1 MKSQYIYILSF
12 ILLVAC
18 QVNPEKNN
26 QINITVFNAYPQNV
40 AYSYLYICDSL
51 TKQYQIEN
59 PTGSNDLLFTK
70 KGSNL
75 ESNSDSCKHV
85 PTNPLF
91 DKITFNYEYDSFR
104 REILTQSIFIGHV
117 FLTDTQDVKDM
128 LSIKTNLNKTAP
140 AFIYCQSRNTS
151 DYYDL
156 IALVNNNPVLK
167 ISNTD
172 IDRIEIQES
181 YSVLNELSKFT
192 DENLEGHDYTISFKL
207 NSSLINKFKIIKN
220 DTLSKLFAQVNFYNK
235 IYPVE
240 LNIEVFKKTQEI
252 QLPDLFNKEDIEE
265 IKQQYSGLIKK

>member
-1 MKSQYIYILSF
+1 MKSPYIYILSI

-18 QVNPEKNN
+18 QVNPEKDD
-26 QINITVFNAYPQNV
+26 QINITVYNAYPQNI

-59 PTGSNDLLFTK
+59 PTGANQLLLIK
-70 KGSNL
+70 DGSNS
-75 ESNSDSCKHV
+75 ESNPDSYKQV
-85 PTNPLF
+85 QTNPLF

-117 FLTDTQDVKDM
+117 FLTDTQDVKNM
-128 LSIKTNLNKTAP
+128 LTIKTNLKKTPP
-140 AFIYCQSRNTS
+140 AFIYSQSRNAT

-181 YSVLNELSKFT
+181 YSILNKLSEFT
-192 DENLEGHDYTISFKL
+192 GENLEGHDYTISFKL
-207 NSSLINKFKIIKN
+207 NSSLINKLKIIKS
-220 DTLSKLFAQVNFYNK
+220 DTLSKLYVQVNFFNK

-240 LNIEVFKKTQEI
+240 LNVEVFKKAQEI
-252 QLPDLFNKEDIEE
+252 QLVEIFNKEDIEE
-265 IKQQYSGLIKK
+265 IKKQYSDLIKK

>member
-1 MKSQYIYILSF
+1 MKSPYIYILSI

-18 QVNPEKNN
+18 QVNPAKEN
-26 QINITVFNAYPQNV
+26 QINITVYNAYPQNV

-51 TKQYQIEN
+51 TKQYQIDN
-59 PTGSNDLLFTK
+59 PTGANDLLLIK
-70 KGSNL
+70 NGSNL
-75 ESNSDSCKHV
+75 ESNSDNYKQV
-85 PTNPLF
+85 QANPLF

-117 FLTDTQDVKDM
+117 FVTDTQNVKDM
-128 LSIKTNLNKTAP
+128 LTINTNLKKTAP
-140 AFIYCQSRNTS
+140 DFIYSQSRNAS

-192 DENLEGHDYTISFKL
+192 SEDLEEHDYTISFKL
-207 NSSLINKFKIIKN
+207 NSSLINHLKTIKN

-235 IYPVE
+235 TYPVE
-240 LNIEVFKKTQEI
+240 LNIDLLKKTQEI
-252 QLPDLFNKEDIEE
+252 QLADIFNKEQIEE
-265 IKQQYSGLIKK
+265 IKKQYSVLIKK